1 VIETVNEWG
10 FIEAFKKIRPENFT
24 LSGLRALYDHFIGLE
39 AEIGEQIELDVI
51 AICCDFSQYKDF
63 KELNE
68 EYDNAYNDLEDL
80 RGFTQVIEFDDGI
93 IIQAF

>member
-1 VIETVNEWG
+1 MIETVNEWG
-10 FIEAFKKIRPENFT
+10 FIDAFMKIRPDNFT
-24 LSGLRALYDHFIGLE
+24 RSGLQALYDHFIGLE

-63 KELNE
+63 NELNE
-68 EYDNAYNDLEDL
+68 EYDNVYNDLEDL